1 MFESGYF
8 LEYTGPVNYRTIDKL
23 LVNLKKNGKFRRL
36 DKATGKRFYAVLVEI
51 LENIAKHSISV
62 PGKLK
67 GAIPYINA
75 IEHSGKI
82 LVSAG
87 NPVNIDAVADLTGR
101 LNEINGT
108 DKAALSALYESKI
121 SEGLEKEINGAGLG
135 FLLMKLKSGNN
146 ITFDF
151 IPVSNE
157 ISMFEIKT
165 NINKYSMRKLI
176 IEQTTNSPKVILD
189 PDNNV
194 FEISGE
200 SRPPNVF
207 EFYQEIINW
216 MGDYTSHMIKSY
228 DPVEPVVFNMDF
240 EYFNSSSAKYLLDF
254 SKQIANLNQARK
266 NVAVKWHYEEDDM
279 DMLEAGREMSRIAK
293 IPFEYSQKAK
303 K

>member
-8 LEYTGPVNYRTIDKL
+8 LEYTGPVSYRIIDKL
-23 LVNLKKNGKFRRL
+23 LVDLKKNGKFRRL

-62 PGKLK
+62 PGKIR
-67 GAIPYINA
+67 GTIPYVNA

-82 LVSAG
+82 LVCAG
-87 NPVNIDAVADLTGR
+87 NPVSDNARAELTRR
-101 LNEINGT
+101 LIEINST
-108 DKAALSALYESKI
+108 DNAALFALYEKI
-121 SEGLEKEINGAGLG
+121 ISTGFNNGLDGAGLG

-151 IPVSNE
+151 FPVSTE
-157 ISMFEIKT
+157 ISMFEVKT

-200 SRPPNVF
+200 SRPHDVNA
-207 EFYQEIINW
+207 FYQEIMNW

-228 DPVEPVVFNMDF
+228 DPIDPVVFNMDF

-254 SKQIANLNQARK
+254 SKQIAVLNQARK
-266 NVAVKWHYEEDDM
+266 NVAVKWHYEEDDT

-293 IPFEYSQKAK
+293 IPFEYSQKEK